1 MTETEQSHTEVA
13 SNNLTQEEQF
23 KLDYVDLFFD
33 VCMDLEVNS
42 LEVYSELD
50 YLKLYQL
57 FKEHGYSKSD
67 DSHIVKILDC
77 DISAMNFDLLRAVVQ
92 QIISAEDVTKCDYA
106 YWFGFYSA
114 KINTAACDD
123 MKALIRGE
131 KDNEHNGGF
140 YEVRRFPVF

>member
-1 MTETEQSHTEVA
+1 MTENEQSHTETV
-13 SNNLTQEEQF
+13 SNSLTQEEQF

-42 LEVYSELD
+42 LEVYSELN
-50 YLKLYQL
+50 YTKLYQL
-57 FKEHGYSKSD
+57 FKAHGYAKSD
-67 DSHIVKILDC
+67 DTHIMKVLDS